1 MRHPATMSTSGEHRP
16 SAIPERI
23 SKFQSRKDI
32 SMITT
37 MNNDASAKLTKANIS
52 LAVRLSELA
61 HQQNSLLMDSLQ
73 KSLSGCYAEF
83 ETNAKNALS
92 AGDWISMSTTWAT
105 IPLMMMKMQTRQIQQ
120 MLEFNAK
127 IQQQTNTILRDAM
140 SNWQKDAALAMQESA
155 GAMPLSTAL
164 RNWFDGAALTGTG
177 SVGSVASAAMPS
189 DGSSSQG
196 MTLRMTEPSRVMV

>member
-1 MRHPATMSTSGEHRP
+1 
-16 SAIPERI
+16 
-23 SKFQSRKDI
+23 
-32 SMITT
+32 MITT
-37 MNNDASAKLTKANIS
+37 MNNEASAKLTKANIS

-73 KSLSGCYAEF
+73 KTLSGCYAEF

-196 MTLRMTEPSRVMV
+196 MALRMTEPSRVMV

>member
-1 MRHPATMSTSGEHRP
+1 
-16 SAIPERI
+16 
-23 SKFQSRKDI
+23 
-32 SMITT
+32 MITT
-37 MNNDASAKLTKANIS
+37 MNNEASAKLAKANIS

-73 KSLSGCYAEF
+73 KNLSSCYAEF

-92 AGDWISMSTTWAT
+92 AGDWISMSTAWAT
-105 IPLMMMKMQTRQIQQ
+105 IPLLMMKMQTRQIQQ

-127 IQQQTNTILRDAM
+127 IQQQTNTILKDAM

-177 SVGSVASAAMPS
+177 SVASATTPS
-189 DGSSSQG
+189 DGSPSQG
-196 MTLRMTEPSRVMV
+196 MTLRMTEPSRAIR